1 MTTDFDLTAAGAY
14 DDSAREGPP
23 PSEGGAAP
31 IYETRDKARSA
42 AYRCVLTVTRDD
54 AYANLVLPGILAA
67 ARLSGRDAAFAT
79 ELAYGTLRM
88 QGLYD
93 QVITRAARREPAGLD
108 LDVRV
113 ALWLGAHQ
121 VLGMRVPAH
130 AAVSET
136 VAQVKVQSNSGAAKF
151 TNAVMRRITE
161 RSREAWIALIAPG
174 SSREAIALRT
184 SHPLWVT
191 NELAAS
197 LTADGRATE
206 LEQLLEVNN
215 TPAQV
220 TLVARPGIADPFD
233 VVDSVPGAELTP
245 LSPYG
250 ISLPGGDPGAVPGVA
265 DGQVAVQDEGSQVV
279 ATALV
284 AAQDVVPGERWLD
297 MCAGPGGKTALL
309 GSLAVEYG
317 ATVDALELHP
327 HRADLVRRSIRAL
340 PRGIVAVRVGDAR
353 TWGTEAA
360 YDRVLLDAPCTG
372 MGSLRRRPESRWR
385 RSPDDLMDLA
395 ALQQQLLASAARLVR
410 PGGVIAYVTC
420 SPVLAETREVVAHV
434 LDAVAA
440 DPAMSLTPIDAR
452 DAMAAVTARDRD
464 AWGGGPHV
472 QMWTHAHGTDAMF
485 LALLRRH

>member
-1 MTTDFDLTAAGAY
+1 MANNDAELNHIAPMGEEAAT
-14 DDSAREGPP
+14 
-23 PSEGGAAP
+23 AP

-54 AYANLVLPGILAA
+54 AYANLVMPGILKAA
-67 ARLSGRDAAFAT
+67 GLSGRDAAFAT

-93 QVITRAARREPAGLD
+93 EVIAVAARRSPSSLD
-108 LDVRV
+108 IDVRV

-121 VLGMRVPAH
+121 VLGMRVPPH

-151 TNAVMRRITE
+151 TNAVMRRMTE
-161 RSREAWIALIAPG
+161 RSPDAWLALVAPG
-174 SSREAIALRT
+174 SSREAIALRH
-184 SHPLWVT
+184 SHPQWVVR
-191 NELAAS
+191 ELADS

-206 LEQLLEVNN
+206 LEQLLAVNN
-215 TPAQV
+215 TPALV
-220 TLVARPGIADPFD
+220 TLVARPGIADPFE
-233 VVDSVPGAELTP
+233 VVDSIPGAKLTT

-265 DGQVAVQDEGSQVV
+265 DGTVAVQDEGSQVV

-284 AAQDVVPGERWLD
+284 AAQDVEPGERWLD

-309 GSLAVEYG
+309 GALAQEYD

-327 HRADLVRRSIRAL
+327 HRADLVRRSTRAL
-340 PRGIVAVRVGDAR
+340 PKGIVKVSVGDAR
-353 TWGTEAA
+353 TWGTPGT

-385 RSPDDLMDLA
+385 RSPDDLADLVV
-395 ALQQQLLASAARLVR
+395 LQKELLASAERLVR
-410 PGGVIAYVTC
+410 PGGIVAYVTC
-420 SPVLAETREVVAHV
+420 SPVLAETREVVEAV
-434 LDAVAA
+434 LTATASDPEVGLMQMDARDAVAA
-440 DPAMSLTPIDAR
+440 
-452 DAMAAVTARDRD
+452 VTAVD
-464 AWGGGPHV
+464 ADQWGTGPHV